1 MTFLPYADGNL
12 ALAALA
18 QCQIDAAAIWD
29 PLASSYE
36 KAGKAD
42 VILDIATD
50 PVFAGR
56 YCCFIYVSAKVLHE
70 EPEKIK
76 ALLRALHRAEAWISK
91 HPEETVDIIAEGKYS
106 EIEDKE
112 LAVKLIKDY
121 VYTSEEERKKL
132 GRDVKGDLKYFSE
145 QLHQIGYLQKDADE
159 FVKNVFEEIQ
169 N

>member
-1 MTFLPYADGNL
+1 M
-12 ALAALA
+12 
-18 QCQIDAAAIWD
+18 
-29 PLASSYE
+29 
-36 KAGKAD
+36 
-42 VILDIATD
+42 
-50 PVFAGR
+50 
-56 YCCFIYVSAKVLHE
+56 HE

-121 VYTSEEERKKL
+121 VYTSAEERKKL